1 MILYLLLDT
10 STSIILWLTKYL
22 GYGIYYSIS
31 YLFYSNTLT
40 EAQKE
45 EKNTLEMLIKQQSDI
60 ETIKKYIENM
70 EKQKQD

>member
-45 EKNTLEMLIKQQSDI
+45 EKNTLEMLIKQQADI

>member
-1 MILYLLLDT
+1 MC
-10 STSIILWLTKYL
+10 TKRAAQA
-22 GYGIYYSIS
+22 
-31 YLFYSNTLT
+31 T

>member
-31 YLFYSNTLT
+31 YLFYSNNLT

-45 EKNTLEMLIKQQSDI
+45 EKNTLEMLIKQQADI

-70 EKQKQD
+70 ENQKQD

>member
-31 YLFYSNTLT
+31 YLFYSNNLT

>member
-31 YLFYSNTLT
+31 YLFYSNNLT

-45 EKNTLEMLIKQQSDI
+45 EKNTLEMLIKQQADI

>member
-22 GYGIYYSIS
+22 GYSIYYSIS
-31 YLFYSNTLT
+31 YLFYSNNLT

-45 EKNTLEMLIKQQSDI
+45 EKNTLEMLIKQQADI